1 MEVGV
6 RIPTV
11 TCARV
16 ETHALHKDAGSSLAE
31 RVTVLFERA
40 LSGGAAS

>member
-6 RIPTV
+6 RIPTA

-16 ETHALHKDAGSSLAE
+16 ETYALHKDAGTSLAD
-31 RVTVLFERA
+31 RVTVLAERA